1 MRIIIKYF
9 YAIPLIF
16 ITGCLSVTYNE
27 FYDNQ
32 PLSNPQKLVS
42 FNKDD
47 LTFELDNGKR
57 FKFISM
63 FDLFG
68 RTPDDIEEA
77 FKLSEWLAELEN
89 ENGID
94 IYGVYVKGDTFICGT
109 PLAGYLVIPIFPS
122 KIPKYGKDFIGKAKQ
137 VN

>member
-16 ITGCLSVTYNE
+16 IAGCLSVTYNE

-42 FNKDD
+42 FNKND

-57 FKFISM
+57 YKFISM

-68 RTPDDIEEA
+68 RTPDDIEKA
-77 FKLSEWLAELEN
+77 FKLSEWLVELEN
-89 ENGID
+89 KNEVD
-94 IYGVYVKGDTFICGT
+94 IYSVYVKGFMGTCGY

-122 KIPKYGKDFIGKAKQ
+122 KTPRYGKDFIGNAKQ
-137 VN
+137 IN